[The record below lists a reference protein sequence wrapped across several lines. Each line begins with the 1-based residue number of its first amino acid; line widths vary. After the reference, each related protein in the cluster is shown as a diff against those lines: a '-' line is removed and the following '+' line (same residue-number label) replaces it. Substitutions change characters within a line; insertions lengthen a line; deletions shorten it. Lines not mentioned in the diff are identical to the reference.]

1 MESEIFSFGV
11 LGYSCNRKMLLPA
24 DDALVI
30 VVVVD
35 AGDDG
40 DGNGGSVKKIL

>member
-1 MESEIFSFGV
+1 MESEIFH
-11 LGYSCNRKMLLPA
+11 LGFWAIHAPERCCC
-24 DDALVI
+24 LVI

-40 DGNGGSVKKIL
+40 DGDGNGGSVKKIL